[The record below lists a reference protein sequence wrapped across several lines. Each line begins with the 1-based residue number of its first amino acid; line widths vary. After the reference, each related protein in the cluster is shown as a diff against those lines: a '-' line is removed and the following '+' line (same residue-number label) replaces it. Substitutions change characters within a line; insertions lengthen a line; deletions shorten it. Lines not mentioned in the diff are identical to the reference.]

1 MNKENDSE
9 NTSVKVLSRSGA
21 RELAFQSLYANDT
34 GEHKNSITFDRIV
47 ETNGYQGTNIT
58 FAWRLVEG
66 VCDHLIEINDKI
78 SEFAPAFPLGDMS
91 PVDRAILRLAVY
103 ELLFDTLENEI
114 TPERVAINEAVNM
127 AKKFGAESSG
137 RFVNGV
143 LGGIVRNQQ
152 RNS

>member
-1 MNKENDSE
+1 MNNKTDSE
-9 NTSVKVLSRSGA
+9 QGSMKVLTRSGA

-34 GEHKNSITFDRIV
+34 GENRNSITFERIV
-47 ETNGYQGTNIT
+47 EANGYQGTNLI
-58 FAWRLVEG
+58 FARKLVEG
-66 VCDHLIEINDKI
+66 VSNHLLEINDKI
-78 SEFAPAFPLGDMS
+78 SEFATAFPLGDMP

-103 ELLFDTLENEI
+103 ELLFDTLESEN

-143 LGGIVRNQQ
+143 LGGIVRKQQ
-152 RNS
+152 QNT

>member
-1 MNKENDSE
+1 M
-9 NTSVKVLSRSGA
+9 KVLTRSGA

-34 GEHKNSITFDRIV
+34 GENRNSITFERIV
-47 ETNGYQGTNIT
+47 EANGYQGTNLI
-58 FAWRLVEG
+58 FARKLVEG
-66 VCDHLIEINDKI
+66 VSNHLLEINDKI
-78 SEFAPAFPLGDMS
+78 SEFATAFPLGDMP

-103 ELLFDTLENEI
+103 ELLFDTLESEN

-143 LGGIVRNQQ
+143 LGGIVRKQQ
-152 RNS
+152 QNT

>member
-1 MNKENDSE
+1 MNNKPDLEQASI
-9 NTSVKVLSRSGA
+9 KVLSRSGA

-34 GEHKNSITFDRIV
+34 GENKNSITFEQIV
-47 ETNGYQGTNIT
+47 ETNGYQGRNVI
-58 FAWRLVEG
+58 FAWKLVEG
-66 VCDHLIEINDKI
+66 VGNNLIEINDKI
-78 SEFAPAFPLGDMS
+78 SEFAPAFPLGDMP

-103 ELLFDTLENEI
+103 ELLFDTLESEN

-143 LGGIVRNQQ
+143 LGGIVRDQQ
-152 RNS
+152 QNT

>member
-1 MNKENDSE
+1 MNNKTAPEQASI
-9 NTSVKVLSRSGA
+9 KVLSRSGA

-34 GEHKNSITFDRIV
+34 GENKNSITFEQIV
-47 ETNGYQGTNIT
+47 ETNGYQGTNVV
-58 FAWRLVEG
+58 FAWKLVEG
-66 VCDHLIEINDKI
+66 VGNNLIEINDKI
-78 SEFAPAFPLGDMS
+78 SEFAPAFPLGDMP

-103 ELLFDTLENEI
+103 ELLFDTLESEN

-152 RNS
+152 QNT

>member
-1 MNKENDSE
+1 MNNKTDSE
-9 NTSVKVLSRSGA
+9 QALIKVLSRSGA

-34 GEHKNSITFDRIV
+34 GENKNSITFEQIV
-47 ETNGYQGTNIT
+47 ETNGYQGTNVI
-58 FAWRLVEG
+58 FAWKLVEG
-66 VCDHLIEINDKI
+66 VGNNLIEINDKI
-78 SEFAPAFPLGDMS
+78 SEFAPAFPLCDMP

-103 ELLFDTLENEI
+103 ELLFDTLESEN

-152 RNS
+152 QNT

>member
-1 MNKENDSE
+1 MNNKTDSE
-9 NTSVKVLSRSGA
+9 HDSIKVLSRSGA

-34 GEHKNSITFDRIV
+34 GENKSSITFEQIV
-47 ETNGYQGTNIT
+47 ETNGYQGTNVI
-58 FAWRLVEG
+58 FAWKLVEG
-66 VCDHLIEINDKI
+66 VGNNLIEINDKI
-78 SEFAPAFPLGDMS
+78 SEFAPAFPLGDMP

-103 ELLFDTLENEI
+103 ELLFDTLESEN

-143 LGGIVRNQQ
+143 LGGIVRDQQ
-152 RNS
+152 QNT

>member
-1 MNKENDSE
+1 MNNKTDSDQAA
-9 NTSVKVLSRSGA
+9 VKVLSRSGA
-21 RELAFQSLYANDT
+21 RELAFQSLYAGDT
-34 GEHKNSITFDRIV
+34 GENKNSITFERIV
-47 ETNGYQGTNIT
+47 EANGYQGTNVV
-58 FAWRLVEG
+58 FARKLVEG
-66 VCDHLIEINDKI
+66 VRAHLREINDKI
-78 SEFAPAFPLGDMS
+78 SEFAPAFPLGDMP

-103 ELLFDTLENEI
+103 ELLFDTLESEN

-152 RNS
+152 HNT

>member
-1 MNKENDSE
+1 MNKKTNSE
-9 NTSVKVLSRSGA
+9 QASVKVLSRSGT

-34 GEHKNSITFDRIV
+34 GENKNSITFEQIV
-47 ETNGYQGTNIT
+47 ETNGYQGTNVI
-58 FAWRLVEG
+58 FAWKLVEG
-66 VCDHLIEINDKI
+66 VRNNLIEINDKI
-78 SEFAPAFPLGDMS
+78 SEFAPAFPLGDMP

-103 ELLFDTLENEI
+103 ELLFDTLESEN

-152 RNS
+152 QNT

>member
-1 MNKENDSE
+1 M
-9 NTSVKVLSRSGA
+9 KVLTRSGA

-34 GEHKNSITFDRIV
+34 GENRNSITFERIV
-47 ETNGYQGTNIT
+47 EANGYQGTNLI
-58 FAWRLVEG
+58 FARKLVEG
-66 VCDHLIEINDKI
+66 VSNHLVEINDKI
-78 SEFAPAFPLGDMS
+78 SEFATAFPLGDMP

-103 ELLFDTLENEI
+103 ELLFDTLESEN

-143 LGGIVRNQQ
+143 LGGIVRKQQ
-152 RNS
+152 QNT